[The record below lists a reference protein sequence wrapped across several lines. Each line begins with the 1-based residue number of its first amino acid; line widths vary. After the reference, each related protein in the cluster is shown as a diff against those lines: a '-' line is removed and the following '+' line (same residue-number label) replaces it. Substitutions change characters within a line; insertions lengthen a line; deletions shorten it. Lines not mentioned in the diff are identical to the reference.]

1 MKPLPPRP
9 GATPEPPENS
19 SHRTYLP
26 GGVPVLRAAVE
37 ELLRSS
43 WDEPFRQRALEIA
56 CAFEGSFR
64 YAGREDL
71 AAHVHTLTL
80 LLEIKP
86 EEIVLLGT
94 ALPEKMFELLTLLEK
109 KLQSDGGMK
118 TG

>member
-1 MKPLPPRP
+1 MNPLPPRP
-9 GATPEPPENS
+9 GAAPEPS
-19 SHRTYLP
+19 GDRSLRIYLP

-43 WDEPFRQRALEIA
+43 WDEPFRQRAIEIA

-64 YAGREDL
+64 YSGRADL
-71 AAHVHTLTL
+71 ATLVHTLTL

-86 EEIVLLGT
+86 EEVVLLGS
-94 ALPEKMFELLTLLEK
+94 ALPEKMAEVLTRLEK
-109 KLQSDGGMK
+109 QLDSDEGLK